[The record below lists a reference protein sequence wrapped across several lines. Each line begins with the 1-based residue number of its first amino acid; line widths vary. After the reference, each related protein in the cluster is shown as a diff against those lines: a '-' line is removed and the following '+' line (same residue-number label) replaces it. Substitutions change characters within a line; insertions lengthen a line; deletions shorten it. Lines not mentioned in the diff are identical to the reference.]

1 MRRKWVR
8 IVVDRELCESLGVC
22 VSLRPDVF
30 EIDEDDDTMKIL
42 LEEPPESLRSELEKV
57 VDSCPRT
64 ALRIEE

>member
-1 MRRKWVR
+1 MR

-30 EIDEDDDTMKIL
+30 EIDEDDTMKVL
-42 LEEPPESLRSELEKV
+42 LDVPPESLRSELETV
-57 VDSCPRT
+57 VASCPRT

>member
-1 MRRKWVR
+1 MR

-30 EIDEDDDTMKIL
+30 EIDEDDTMKVL
-42 LEEPPESLRSELEKV
+42 LDEPPESLRSELETV
-57 VDSCPRT
+57 VASCPRT

>member
-1 MRRKWVR
+1 M
-8 IVVDRELCESLGVC
+8 
-22 VSLRPDVF
+22 
-30 EIDEDDDTMKIL
+30 DEDDDTMKIL

>member
-1 MRRKWVR
+1 VR

-30 EIDEDDDTMKIL
+30 EIDEDDTMKVL
-42 LEEPPESLRSELEKV
+42 LDVQPESLRSELETV
-57 VDSCPRT
+57 VASCPRT